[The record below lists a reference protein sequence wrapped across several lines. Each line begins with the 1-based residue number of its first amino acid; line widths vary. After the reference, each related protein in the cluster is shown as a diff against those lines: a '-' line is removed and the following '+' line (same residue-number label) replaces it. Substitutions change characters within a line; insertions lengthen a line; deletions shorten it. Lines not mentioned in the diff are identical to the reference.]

1 MGDKEQSERS
11 LIMRDAADWFVSNRG
26 GLSPGERDSFTAW
39 LKASPAHIEEYLAIA
54 AIAADLREASSE
66 SARSIEALIARAQGQ
81 DDTLAETLWSP
92 LSATVPDAAVP
103 RWRTASVALAAVAA
117 VVALVLLWT
126 FRPVA
131 KVSPPDVVMAL
142 SYETGHG
149 EQQTHILA
157 DKSVL
162 HLNTDSAVTIRY
174 GKTQRLAVLASGE
187 AEFEIAHESTRA
199 FRVLAGSAQIVDLGT
214 KFDVRLEQDATV
226 VTVIEGRAAVG
237 PWAMSGDFDT
247 KPPQAPRFVQLGAD
261 QQIKIVVGEPPATP
275 TTVDAQ
281 RTTSWLRRQIK
292 FQHEPLERVANE
304 FNRYSAKQ
312 IEITTPALR
321 SLEISG
327 VFTTDDTDAFIAFLR
342 SLQGVHVEV
351 TATQIRVSKD

>member
-1 MGDKEQSERS
+1 
-11 LIMRDAADWFVSNRG
+11 MRDAADWFVSNRG
-26 GLSPGERDSFTAW
+26 GLSPGERDSFAAW

-66 SARSIEALIARAQGQ
+66 SARSIEALIARARGQ
-81 DDTLAETLWSP
+81 DDTLEETIWSRV
-92 LSATVPDAAVP
+92 SATVAHAAVA
-103 RWRTASVALAAVAA
+103 RWQTASVALAAITGVG
-117 VVALVLLWT
+117 VALVLLWT
-126 FRPVA
+126 FRPIA
-131 KVSPPDVVMAL
+131 KVSPSDVVMAL
-142 SYETGHG
+142 SYKTGHG

-199 FRVLAGSAQIVDLGT
+199 FRVLAGSAQVVDLGT
-214 KFDVRLEQDATV
+214 KFNVRLEQDATV

-237 PWAMSGDFDT
+237 PWAMSGDVDT
-247 KPPQAPRFVQLGAD
+247 EPPQAPRFVQLGAD
-261 QQIKIVVGEPPATP
+261 QQIKIVVGESPAAP

-304 FNRYSAKQ
+304 FNRYSAKR